1 MRGIPDNRLAN
12 RSIAGGVCRLLYLIL
27 WEIYNET
34 KFLSLLSCTAMAG
47 IEERFQAAVNVIKGL
62 PKNGPYQPSTSM
74 MLKFYG
80 LFKQASEGAC
90 SQGKPHFWDVVGRA
104 KWDAW
109 NSNRHL
115 SKEQAMQRYVESLQE
130 IIETMSFTENVQ
142 NFVGKLDDLGNINLD
157 ELELVSPGMRE
168 LAESHPNSPFH
179 SRTNSPQHG
188 ASSNGLA
195 EGAETPVTATTT
207 TTESLTNG
215 HMTPIL
221 PTPLTNGYVSKAS
234 NGYGAH
240 DTSTQHNYTSNS
252 SVAIVE
258 PSDDE
263 YDDPYDTMLPQE
275 LTQALTHNTDLL
287 RQIQSTVASMNSDM
301 VAVQQRV
308 RAVEQSLLELRNLQK
323 TAQSA
328 RGGRRQPAWWPFKD
342 ISPIWFVVLVLWP
355 FLVRRVA
362 RMVEQKRR

>member
-1 MRGIPDNRLAN
+1 
-12 RSIAGGVCRLLYLIL
+12 
-27 WEIYNET
+27 
-34 KFLSLLSCTAMAG
+34 MAS

-109 NSNRHL
+109 NGNRHL

-188 ASSNGLA
+188 ASSNT
-195 EGAETPVTATTT
+195 ETPVTVAPVTAATTT
-207 TTESLTNG
+207 TTEEQPLTNG
-215 HMTPIL
+215 HVTP
-221 PTPLTNGYVSKAS
+221 PLTNGFAEKTS
-234 NGYGAH
+234 NGYGSAH
-240 DTSTQHNYTSNS
+240 DTSNAHNYTNNS

-263 YDDPYDTMLPQE
+263 YDDPYDTMVPHE
-275 LTQALTHNTDLL
+275 LTQAITNNTDLL
-287 RQIQSTVASMNSDM
+287 RQIQSTIASMNTDM
-301 VAVQQRV
+301 AAVQQRV
-308 RAVEQSLLELRNLQK
+308 RSVEQSLLELRSLQNA
-323 TAQSA
+323 AQSSAA

-342 ISPIWFVVLVLWP
+342 ISPVWFVVLVLWP

-362 RMVEQKRR
+362 RMVEHRRR

>member
-1 MRGIPDNRLAN
+1 
-12 RSIAGGVCRLLYLIL
+12 
-27 WEIYNET
+27 
-34 KFLSLLSCTAMAG
+34 MAG

-80 LFKQASEGAC
+80 LFKQASEGGCAPK
-90 SQGKPHFWDVVGRA
+90 KPPFWDVVGRA

-109 NSNRHL
+109 NNNRHL

-142 NFVGKLDDLGNINLD
+142 NFVGSLDGLTNINLD

-188 ASSNGLA
+188 SSTNN
-195 EGAETPVTATTT
+195 TPVTSTAT
-207 TTESLTNG
+207 EVLTNG
-215 HMTPIL
+215 HT
-221 PTPLTNGYVSKAS
+221 TPLTNGYTSKTT

-240 DTSTQHNYTSNS
+240 ESSINNNNYTNNS

-275 LTQALTHNTDLL
+275 LTQAITHNSDLL
-287 RQIQSTVASMNSDM
+287 RQIQSTISNMNNDM
-301 VAVQQRV
+301 AAVQQRV
-308 RAVEQSLLELRNLQK
+308 RSVEQSLLELRKEQK
-323 TAQSA
+323 SRAAS
-328 RGGRRQPAWWPFKD
+328 GRQQPIWWPFKD
-342 ISPIWFVVLVLWP
+342 ISPVWFAVLVLWP
-355 FLVRRVA
+355 FLVRRIA
-362 RMVEQKRR
+362 RMVESKRR

>member
-1 MRGIPDNRLAN
+1 
-12 RSIAGGVCRLLYLIL
+12 
-27 WEIYNET
+27 
-34 KFLSLLSCTAMAG
+34 MAS

-80 LFKQASEGAC
+80 LFKQASEGGCA
-90 SQGKPHFWDVVGRA
+90 QKKPPFWDVVGRA

-109 NSNRHL
+109 NRNREL
-115 SKEQAMQRYVESLQE
+115 SKEQAMQRYVEGLQE

-142 NFVGKLDDLGNINLD
+142 NFVGSLDGLTNINLD

-188 ASSNGLA
+188 SSSNVGVA
-195 EGAETPVTATTT
+195 DQPQRNTD
-207 TTESLTNG
+207 SLING
-215 HMTPIL
+215 HQ
-221 PTPLTNGYVSKAS
+221 TPLTNGY
-234 NGYGAH
+234 
-240 DTSTQHNYTSNS
+240 TSTTSTGYATHNDSTSSSNNNNNNNYTNNS

-275 LTQALTHNTDLL
+275 LTQAITHNTEML
-287 RQIQSTVASMNSDM
+287 RQIQSTVATMNSDM
-301 VAVQQRV
+301 AAVQRRV
-308 RAVEQSLLELRNLQK
+308 RSMEQALLEVRNAQK
-323 TAQSA
+323 LHDKH
-328 RGGRRQPAWWPFKD
+328 RNPIWWPFKD
-342 ISPIWFVVLVLWP
+342 ISPLWFAVLVLWP
-355 FLVRRVA
+355 FLVRRLT
-362 RMVEQKRR
+362 RMVESRRR

>member
-1 MRGIPDNRLAN
+1 
-12 RSIAGGVCRLLYLIL
+12 
-27 WEIYNET
+27 
-34 KFLSLLSCTAMAG
+34 MAS

-62 PKNGPYQPSTSM
+62 PKNGPYQPSMSM

-80 LFKQASEGAC
+80 LFKQASEGNC
-90 SQGKPHFWDVVGRA
+90 SPKKPAFWDVVGRA

-142 NFVGKLDDLGNINLD
+142 NFVGSLDGLSNINLD

-188 ASSNGLA
+188 NSSNGIDVEDTPIA
-195 EGAETPVTATTT
+195 ASSTET
-207 TTESLTNG
+207 LTNG
-215 HMTPIL
+215 HAS
-221 PTPLTNGYVSKAS
+221 PLTNGFTSTKAS
-234 NGYGAH
+234 NGYSMH
-240 DTSTQHNYTSNS
+240 DSSSNNNYTNNS

-263 YDDPYDTMLPQE
+263 YDDPYETMLPQE
-275 LTQALTHNTDLL
+275 LTQAITHNTDLL
-287 RQIQSTVASMNSDM
+287 RQIQNTVTSMNSDM
-301 VAVQQRV
+301 AAVQQRV
-308 RAVEQSLLELRNLQK
+308 RSMEQSLLELRNAQKLQAK
-323 TAQSA
+323 N
-328 RGGRRQPAWWPFKD
+328 GRQQQPAWWPFKD
-342 ISPIWFVVLVLWP
+342 ISPIWFAVLVLWP
-355 FLVRRVA
+355 FVVRRLA
-362 RMVEQKRR
+362 RLVESKRR

>member
-1 MRGIPDNRLAN
+1 
-12 RSIAGGVCRLLYLIL
+12 
-27 WEIYNET
+27 
-34 KFLSLLSCTAMAG
+34 MAG

-80 LFKQASEGAC
+80 LFKQASEGGVT
-90 SQGKPHFWDVVGRA
+90 QKKPAFWDVVGRA

-109 NSNRHL
+109 NNNRHL

-142 NFVGKLDDLGNINLD
+142 NFVGSLDGLTNINLD

-188 ASSNGLA
+188 SSSNNLA
-195 EGAETPVTATTT
+195 EAGLETPATSTAADG
-207 TTESLTNG
+207 LTNG
-215 HMTPIL
+215 HA
-221 PTPLTNGYVSKAS
+221 TPLS
-234 NGYGAH
+234 NGYAPKLSNGYEE
-240 DTSTQHNYTSNS
+240 TSHNYTHNS
-252 SVAIVE
+252 SVAIVD

-275 LTQALTHNTDLL
+275 LTQAITHNSEML
-287 RQIQSTVASMNSDM
+287 RQIQSTIASMNNDM
-301 VAVQQRV
+301 AAVQQRV
-308 RAVEQSLLELRNLQK
+308 RGMEQTLLELRK
-323 TAQSA
+323 ATSTARSERQQ
-328 RGGRRQPAWWPFKD
+328 RQPVWWPFKD
-342 ISPIWFVVLVLWP
+342 ISPLWFAVLVLWP
-355 FLVRRVA
+355 FLVRRVS
-362 RMVEQKRR
+362 RLVESKRR

>member
-1 MRGIPDNRLAN
+1 
-12 RSIAGGVCRLLYLIL
+12 
-27 WEIYNET
+27 
-34 KFLSLLSCTAMAG
+34 MAG

-80 LFKQASEGAC
+80 LFKQASEGSC
-90 SQGKPHFWDVVGRA
+90 SQKKPAFWDVVGRA

-109 NSNRHL
+109 NNNSQL

-142 NFVGKLDDLGNINLD
+142 NFVGSLDGLGNINLD

-188 ASSNGLA
+188 SSSNEDITA
-195 EGAETPVTATTT
+195 TETPVASTNGHATPLSNGYASKLSNGYGEPTTT
-207 TTESLTNG
+207 TTS
-215 HMTPIL
+215 
-221 PTPLTNGYVSKAS
+221 
-234 NGYGAH
+234 
-240 DTSTQHNYTSNS
+240 HNYTHNS
-252 SVAIVE
+252 SVAIVD

-275 LTQALTHNTDLL
+275 LTQAITHNTDML
-287 RQIQSTVASMNSDM
+287 RQIQSTIASMNNDM
-301 VAVQQRV
+301 AAVQQRV
-308 RAVEQSLLELRNLQK
+308 RGMEQTLLELRK
-323 TAQSA
+323 ATSA
-328 RGGRRQPAWWPFKD
+328 TSSRRQQPAWWPFKN
-342 ISPIWFVVLVLWP
+342 ISPLWFAVLVLWP

-362 RMVEQKRR
+362 RLVESKRR